1 MTLVYQA
8 EFYPGG
14 VCVCMCMCVCVSV
27 CVHACMCAGAARGGH
42 GQYLINEGCSL
53 CLSGSE
59 DNRNGFINTKGCFS
73 ACLSSA
79 L

>member
-14 VCVCMCMCVCVSV
+14 VCVCMCDVCLCECVCMCVR
-27 CVHACMCAGAARGGH
+27 AARGGH